1 MTTDTEK
8 AIQAIADKHGV
19 DVDKV
24 RNLVNSYAVHPLLP
38 TLTKPALE
46 RRCEIVESWNRAQKW
61 MVEC

>member
-24 RNLVNSYAVHPLLP
+24 RNLVNSYAVHPDLP
-38 TLTKPALE
+38 NLTKPALE
-46 RRCEIVESWNRAQKW
+46 RRCEITEAWNRAQKW
-61 MVEC
+61 MVEG